1 MNVLKQLFSDKKV
14 WVALVALVGGIA
26 VALGVSESL
35 VTTISGSVLSAL
47 SVVMLALMGVKTA
60 KAAKTAKT
68 DTAAG
73 DTPASAD
80 EAQSPDETDGQG

>member
-35 VTTISGSVLSAL
+35 VATISGGVL
-47 SVVMLALMGVKTA
+47 SVVSVVLMALMGVKKAKGTKQTA
-60 KAAKTAKT
+60 P
-68 DTAAG
+68 
-73 DTPASAD
+73 TPEQPDAD
-80 EAQSPDETDGQG
+80 DQESDGLG

>member
-35 VTTISGSVLSAL
+35 VATISGSVLSAL

-60 KAAKTAKT
+60 KAAKT
-68 DTAAG
+68 DTTAG

>member
-35 VTTISGSVLSAL
+35 VATISGSVLSAL

-60 KAAKTAKT
+60 KT
-68 DTAAG
+68 DTTAG
-73 DTPASAD
+73 DTPASGD
-80 EAQSPDETDGQG
+80 EAQGPDETDGQG